1 LLCREQLIDQNAAQK
16 SDLFGLAD
24 GWAVMKSVVALRFD
38 GVENSDAAAAE
49 HFQVDAE
56 FAFDSLR
63 ERKTFVEEN
72 TRTSDKIF
80 HYCNI
85 IRGKAAGDDIVIADA
100 MLRGD
105 IQWNVDAAFFEVA
118 RNVLPKIC

>member
-1 LLCREQLIDQNAAQK
+1 
-16 SDLFGLAD
+16 
-24 GWAVMKSVVALRFD
+24 MKSVVALRFD

-56 FAFDSLR
+56 FAFDLLR

-80 HYCNI
+80 HYRHI
-85 IRGKAAGDDIVIADA
+85 IRGKAAGEDIFISDA
-100 MLRGD
+100 VLRGYV
-105 IQWNVDAAFFEVA
+105 QWNVDATFLEGP
-118 RNVLPKIC
+118 RNVLPKIG